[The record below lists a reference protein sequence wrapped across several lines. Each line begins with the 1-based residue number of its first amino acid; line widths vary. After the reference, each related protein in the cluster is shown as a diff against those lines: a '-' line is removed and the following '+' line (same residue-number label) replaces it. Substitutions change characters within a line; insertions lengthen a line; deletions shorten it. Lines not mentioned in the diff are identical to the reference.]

1 MKDLTSEEF
10 DGLIYDD
17 EQAAVILFHK
27 EGCSACQE
35 VSGKLESLNEDYN
48 IVFAG
53 VDAIKERELFSR
65 FGLKGVPQVLFF
77 REGRLINTMAGKH
90 ELSEYINSIELLTE
104 EGAKI

>member
-1 MKDLTSEEF
+1 MTDLTQEEF

-27 EGCSACQE
+27 DGCSACAE
-35 VSGKLESLNEDYN
+35 VSEKLDALGRNYH
-48 IVFAG
+48 ITFAG
-53 VDAIKERELFSR
+53 VNAVEERELFSR

-77 REGRLINTMAGKH
+77 RDGRLINTLAGKH
-90 ELSEYINSIELLTE
+90 DISEYVEGVGLLTE